1 MSKYNLFSLNPDNQR
16 LADSLYKSKKKA
28 KKRKNQNFTL
38 FYQKNASEYSS
49 SHPQNM
55 QYMIQKA
62 GQLRDF

>member
-16 LADSLYKSKKKA
+16 LADSLYKSKKKT

-38 FYQKNASEYSS
+38 FYQKNASEYSG